1 MNTKMHFPSLE
12 NAIYS
17 SRTIK
22 KAWENYIAE
31 LRSDESNL
39 LFCMYANK
47 LQELELMRNPRNLK
61 KLNRDFKKFKRKLKP
76 WIKENGINIEFR
88 RRQKDFVGLNQKI
101 RHYINSTTPLSKVN
115 DFLGFRIIISSSK
128 DENCNIGFCYQLLQ
142 KIIEFFVIEKH
153 CIILEAEPRM
163 DTEFD
168 PKVHPEVIIPIKAQ
182 INPKLTWMI
191 KDYIFHPKQN
201 GYQSLHVIFKNPRN
215 MQIFEIQIRTK
226 KMDLRAEGGIAEHGV
241 YKRMRYLG
249 EEISIDPS
257 SVKMR
262 GFKVNRDGNIHDT
275 VGLISSIDPFS

>member
-22 KAWENYIAE
+22 QAWKNYITE
-31 LRSDESNL
+31 LRRDESNL

-61 KLNRDFKKFKRKLKP
+61 KLNRDFKKFKRKLQP
-76 WIKENGINIEFR
+76 WITENGINIEFR

-101 RHYINSTTPLSKVN
+101 RHYINSATPLSKVN

-142 KIIEFFVIEKH
+142 KIIEFFVVEKH

-168 PKVHPEVIIPIKAQ
+168 PKAHPKVIIPNKPQ
-182 INPKLTWMI
+182 INPKLTWMF
-191 KDYIFHPKQN
+191 KDYIFKPKQN

-226 KMDLRAEGGIAEHGV
+226 EMDLRAEEGMAEHGV
-241 YKRMRYLG
+241 YKRTRYLG
-249 EEISIDPS
+249 EEISINPNLI
-257 SVKMR
+257 KMR
-262 GFKVNRDGNIHDT
+262 GFRVDEDGKIHDA